1 LRSCAPFYSDA
12 VVTSVGTDFRDRFA
26 DLLGH
31 PVASTEIDLEDF
43 AEFKDLYRD
52 QRNMID
58 NAKML
63 EYYVSFRWLDLGPDD
78 TYIDIAAQDCPFAFF
93 VRDHFGSRAY
103 RQDLFYLAKGI
114 HGEDIGGNAAQIPLP
129 DGSVSK
135 MSLHNSLEHFEGRS
149 DIRFFKEA
157 QRLLR
162 PGGKLLV
169 VPLFIADTYSTVK
182 DAGWVDE
189 EGVKH
194 LWGEGAR
201 FARWYDLPH
210 FKSRILDKS
219 PQLGV
224 EVYHVDNAAAV
235 DPQCFPYFALFERL
249 GQNARGRPC

>member
-1 LRSCAPFYSDA
+1 
-12 VVTSVGTDFRDRFA
+12 VTSVGTDFRDRFA

-114 HGEDIGGNAAQIPLP
+114 HGEDIGGNAARIPLP